1 MKTKTIITEIEK
13 DDLVNLFSTALYGSY
28 IFGALYDKNVYNT
41 KCEVNEQD
49 CFEDKLAK
57 VLLAGY
63 SIVVYDK
70 YCEGDDEFYGALPH
84 TYDEFDETMHY
95 DVTLN
100 DIRNGL
106 QSALDCDNKF
116 IKTCA
121 NDLIVDDA
129 CNLDLEEAEALMQY
143 IVFGELIYG

>member
-41 KCEVNEQD
+41 KCEVNEHD

-84 TYDEFDETMHY
+84 TFSDDGTMHY

-106 QSALDCDNKF
+106 QLALGGDNAYLAK
-116 IKTCA
+116 CA
-121 NDLIVDDA
+121 NDLIHIDDSDF
-129 CNLDLEEAEALMQY
+129 DLEEAEALMQY